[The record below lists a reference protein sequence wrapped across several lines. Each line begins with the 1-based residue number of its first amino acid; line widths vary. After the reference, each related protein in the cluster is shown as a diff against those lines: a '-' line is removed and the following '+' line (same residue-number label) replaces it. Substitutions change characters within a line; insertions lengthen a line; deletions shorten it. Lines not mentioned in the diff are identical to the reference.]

1 MKTNLKLNSNTP
13 LQALA
18 SKARKAAAI
27 ATVERIE
34 KSCGVKKRAVRE
46 IPEIDRDIRSIFLAL
61 NSRAAE
67 NSVAVMEKPAQGS
80 SCKGIIHIYD
90 RSDLCRQ
97 RDEEASY
104 RELRNNGSDHPHH
117 AKPYRAKPTVTY
129 AFYPKASDHT
139 KLGSVAIYGENADSR
154 RKLILKIGTLFGHR
168 VISANIEM
176 GRRPFVDVKLRS

>member
-34 KSCGVKKRAVRE
+34 KSCGVKKRTVRE
-46 IPEIDRDIRSIFLAL
+46 IPEIDRDIRSIFFAL
-61 NSRAAE
+61 NSRTAE
-67 NSVAVMEKPAQGS
+67 NSTAVFDKPAQGS

-97 RDEEASY
+97 RDEETSY
-104 RELRNNGSDHPHH
+104 RELRNNGFDHPH
-117 AKPYRAKPTVTY
+117 RAKPTVTY

>member
-13 LQALA
+13 LRALA

-27 ATVERIE
+27 AVAERIE
-34 KSCGVKKRAVRE
+34 KSCGTKKRTVRE

-61 NSRAAE
+61 NSRTAE
-67 NSVAVMEKPAQGS
+67 NITAVLDKPAQSS
-80 SCKGIIHIYD
+80 SCKWIIHIYD

-97 RDEEASY
+97 KEEEASY
-104 RELRNNGSDHPHH
+104 RELRNNGSDRAHLV
-117 AKPYRAKPTVTY
+117 KPYRAKPTVTY
-129 AFYPKASDHT
+129 AFYPKASDNA

-154 RKLILKIGTLFGHR
+154 RKLILKLGTLFGHR
-168 VISANIEM
+168 VIRANIEM

>member
-27 ATVERIE
+27 ADAERIE
-34 KSCGVKKRAVRE
+34 KSGGAKKRTVRE

-61 NSRAAE
+61 NSRTTE
-67 NSVAVMEKPAQGS
+67 NSTAVLEKPARGS
-80 SCKGIIHIYD
+80 SCKGIIHIYNQ
-90 RSDLCRQ
+90 SDLCRQ
-97 RDEEASY
+97 KEEEASY
-104 RELRNNGSDHPHH
+104 RELRNNGSDHAHH
-117 AKPYRAKPTVTY
+117 VKPYRAKPTVTY
-129 AFYPKASDHT
+129 AFYPKASDQN

-154 RKLILKIGTLFGHR
+154 RKLILKIGTLFGYR
-168 VISANIEM
+168 VINANIEV